1 MNWSEIH
8 IWPLLAGLGLFLFGM
23 FMLEESLKALAGR
36 SFKLFLRKHTT
47 NPLKA
52 VLSGALVTAVLQSSS
67 MVSLLVMSFAGAGII
82 GLNNGI
88 GMILGANLG
97 TTTTSWL
104 MSLLGFKLNI
114 GEFILP
120 FLAIGGLGI
129 MFMKSERLVNFAK
142 VLMGFSFMFMGI
154 NYMKE
159 GFEEFALHIEF
170 GFLAD
175 KPGILFLFVG
185 MFLAAAI
192 HSSTGSMMIFMSS
205 LSAGVITLD
214 QAMFLAIGADMGTTV
229 TAVTGTIKANAIRQK
244 VGWSQ
249 FFFNLFTAI
258 MALIMM
264 KVYLYV
270 IQDIVGIA
278 DPLITLAAF
287 HTTINLTGIMVI
299 LPFLK
304 QFTAFINRVIK
315 GDSERLADKIKL
327 VNPAESHA
335 AIEALNDEAG
345 EFFRKAL
352 AVQHGFFNLSHQLLP
367 HGKVEDY
374 NDLKYYEDEIVTF
387 YIKLQQSPLNE
398 AEVSRVNYLIAAIRN
413 ATLAAKALKDIK
425 HNLDEISG
433 SPQDDIFEFYKR
445 VRENQKKFYDEITGL
460 VTRQTSYS
468 QEDIVRLKDILKSY
482 YQHES
487 EDVYQLF
494 AARKHREIVV
504 PNLLN
509 MIREITDSN
518 DALLR
523 SLNNL
528 ALAGVK
534 VKTMPVAQ

>member
-1 MNWSEIH
+1 MNWSEIQ

-23 FMLEESLKALAGR
+23 FMLEEALKALAGR

-47 NPLKA
+47 NPVKA
-52 VLSGALVTAVLQSSS
+52 VLSGALVTSVLQSSS

-82 GLNNGI
+82 GLKNGI

-104 MSLLGFKLNI
+104 MSLLGFKLNL

-129 MFMKSERLVNFAK
+129 MLMRSERLVNFAK
-142 VLMGFSFMFMGI
+142 ALMGFSFMFLGL

-159 GFEEFALHIEF
+159 GFEEFALHIDF
-170 GFLAD
+170 GFLSD

-205 LSAGVITLD
+205 LSAGVIGLE
-214 QAMFLAIGADMGTTV
+214 QAVFLAIGADMGTTI
-229 TAVTGTIKANAIRQK
+229 TAVTGTIKANPIRKK

-258 MALIMM
+258 LALMMM

-270 IQDIVGIA
+270 IQDIIGIN
-278 DPLITLAAF
+278 DPMVTLAAF
-287 HTTINLTGIMVI
+287 HTAINVAGILVM

-304 QFTAFINRVIK
+304 HFTAFIDRVIT
-315 GDSERLADKIKL
+315 GDGEQLAEKIML

-335 AIEALNDEAG
+335 AIEALKGEAT
-345 EFFRKAL
+345 EFFKKAL

-367 HGKVEDY
+367 HGKIKDY
-374 NDLKYYEDEIVTF
+374 IDLKNYENEIAVF
-387 YIKLQQSPLNE
+387 YIKLQQSNLSE
-398 AEVSRVNYLIAAIRN
+398 SEVSQVNALIAAIRN
-413 ATLAAKALKDIK
+413 ATLAAKDVKDIK

-433 SPQDDIFEFYKR
+433 SAQDDIFAFYGT
-445 VRENQKKFYDEITGL
+445 VRDNQKKFYNEITAI
-460 VTRQTSYS
+460 VTRQLPYVA
-468 QEDIVRLKDILKSY
+468 EDIVRLKEMLKSY

-494 AARKHREIVV
+494 SAKKHREIMV

-509 MIREITDSN
+509 MIREINNSN
-518 DALLR
+518 EALLR
-523 SLNNL
+523 SLSNMIVTESNFR
-528 ALAGVK
+528 AS
-534 VKTMPVAQ
+534 

>member
-36 SFKLFLRKHTT
+36 SFKLFLRRHTT
-47 NPLKA
+47 NPVKA
-52 VLSGALVTAVLQSSS
+52 VLSGALVTAILQSSS

-82 GLNNGI
+82 GLKNGI

-97 TTTTSWL
+97 TTATSWL
-104 MSLLGFKLNI
+104 MSLLGFKLNL

-120 FLAIGGLGI
+120 FLAVGGLGI
-129 MFMKSERLVNFAK
+129 MFMKSEQPRNFAK
-142 VLMGFSFMFMGI
+142 ALMGFSFMFMGI

-159 GFEEFALHIEF
+159 GFEEFALHLEF

-205 LSAGVITLD
+205 LAAGVITLD

-229 TAVTGTIKANAIRQK
+229 TAVTGTIRANAIRQK

-258 MALIMM
+258 LALIMM
-264 KVYLYV
+264 KVYLYL
-270 IQDIVGIA
+270 IQEVAGIA

-287 HTTINLTGIMVI
+287 HTTINLAGVIIIM
-299 LPFLK
+299 PFLS
-304 QFTAFINRVIK
+304 QFTAFINKVIK
-315 GDSERLADKIKL
+315 GDEERLADKIKQ

-345 EFFRKAL
+345 EFFKKAL
-352 AVQHGFFNLSHQLLP
+352 AVLHGFFNLSHQLLP

-374 NDLKYYEDEIVTF
+374 NALKNYEDEIATF
-387 YIKLQQSPLNE
+387 YIKLQQSSLDE
-398 AEVSRVNYLIAAIRN
+398 TEVSRVNNLISAIRN
-413 ATLAAKALKDIK
+413 STLASKNMKDIK

-433 SPQDDIFEFYKR
+433 SPQDDMFEFYQTIR
-445 VRENQKKFYDEITGL
+445 DHQKKFYDEITAL
-460 VTRQTSYS
+460 VTRQTYCSP
-468 QEDIVRLKDILKSY
+468 EDVVRLKDMLKSY

-487 EDVYQLF
+487 ENVYKHF

-518 DALLR
+518 EALLR
-523 SLNNL
+523 SLNYL
-528 ALAGVK
+528 VLAGGK
-534 VKTMPVAQ
+534 IRQSLTAE